1 MGGPG
6 QSVDFEL
13 TYALLKDAEQVK
25 VYQDKIKTLQGSN
38 QPKLVETPI
47 AVE

>member
-6 QSVDFEL
+6 QSADFEL
-13 TYALLKDAEQVK
+13 TYALLKDAEQVTL
-25 VYQDKIKTLQGSN
+25 YQDKIKALLGSN
-38 QPKLVETPI
+38 QPKLFETPN